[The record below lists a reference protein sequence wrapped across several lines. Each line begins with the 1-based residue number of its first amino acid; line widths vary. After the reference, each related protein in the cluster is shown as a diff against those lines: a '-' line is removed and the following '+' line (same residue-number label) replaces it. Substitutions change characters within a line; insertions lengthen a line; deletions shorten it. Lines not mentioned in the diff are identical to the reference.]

1 MNLVNKMPE
10 CSVCMHDMD
19 MEEYDDPNESTHTC
33 VRLDCKHAYHTKCVL
48 KYMKTTNYECILC
61 NKHRTPIEEAGL
73 IEQAHAEVRKDKEF
87 RRLKKEVRAAA
98 SEYTQTKKIMKQSIQ
113 EFIRLHADEWQANEK
128 RKKVLLLES
137 KLVRYVR
144 KFVLAKPMLAGAVLP
159 KLNMYT
165 RNYISGLKMWEYRTK
180 YVHFSLL

>member
-1 MNLVNKMPE
+1 
-10 CSVCMHDMD
+10 MHDMD

-73 IEQAHAEVRKDKEF
+73 IEQAHDEVKKDKEF

-98 SEYTQTKKIMKQSIQ
+98 SEFTRTKKIMKQSIQ
-113 EFIRLHADEWQANEK
+113 EFIRLHAHEWQANEK
-128 RKKVLLLES
+128 RKKVLSLES

-165 RNYISGLKMWEYRTK
+165 RNYISGLRMWEYRSK
-180 YVHFSLL
+180 YVHFNLL

>member
-73 IEQAHAEVRKDKEF
+73 IEQAHDEVKKDKEF

-113 EFIRLHADEWQANEK
+113 EFIRLHAHEWQANEK
-128 RKKVLLLES
+128 RKKVLSLES

-159 KLNMYT
+159 KLNVYT
-165 RNYISGLKMWEYRTK
+165 RNYISGLKMWEYRSK
-180 YVHFSLL
+180 YVHFNLL

>member
-1 MNLVNKMPE
+1 
-10 CSVCMHDMD
+10 MHDMD

-73 IEQAHAEVRKDKEF
+73 IEQAHDEVKKDKEF

-98 SEYTQTKKIMKQSIQ
+98 SEYTQTKKMMKQSIQ

-165 RNYISGLKMWEYRTK
+165 RNYISGLRMWEYRTK
-180 YVHFSLL
+180 YIHFNLL